1 MGYFGAACA
10 LILERLRLP
19 RGLRSFPNLAV
30 GIPAFLLAACASAP
44 KATFDLSP
52 ASGSFA
58 ARATQKQLAISLP
71 ESTLPENSDRIVVRA
86 DAQAVAYLE
95 GAQWADKLPL
105 LVQTRLIESFQNAHL
120 LRAAGRPGMLADFT
134 LETLI
139 RRFELDPSRG
149 EATVE
154 ISAQLTDVG
163 GRARAT
169 KLFAASF
176 AAPSIAPDAAA
187 MALDAASREVMR
199 EIVLWAA
206 QKV

>member
-19 RGLRSFPNLAV
+19 RGLRSFPNLVV
-30 GIPAFLLAACASAP
+30 GLPAFLLAACASAP

-52 ASGSFA
+52 ASASFA

-105 LVQTRLIESFQNAHL
+105 LVQSRLIESFQNAHL

-169 KLFAASF
+169 KLFAASI
-176 AAPSIAPDAAA
+176 ASPSIAPDAAA